1 MVLRLDTL
9 VLYLSLG
16 LPLLIEKQLLIR
28 RPKVLFHVLSYPSR
42 QELAYFLRK
51 ALFLTKAYCGLH
63 WIRIFGHYNL
73 AEDALSEVDFDRKRW
88 FLHYLYIVDVNVLE
102 YLRLR
107 HFGPVSDGS
116 YLIRTGWEQ
125 SLLILLGPQ
134 ILIESVEGQGLLL
147 IRHLLYSLPLIFAA
161 SKGLEIIFNTYD

>member
-1 MVLRLDTL
+1 M
-9 VLYLSLG
+9 
-16 LPLLIEKQLLIR
+16 
-28 RPKVLFHVLSYPSR
+28 
-42 QELAYFLRK
+42 
-51 ALFLTKAYCGLH
+51 
-63 WIRIFGHYNL
+63 
-73 AEDALSEVDFDRKRW
+73 SEVDFDGKRW
-88 FLHYLYIVDVNVLE
+88 FLHYLYVVDVDVLE

-147 IRHLLYSLPLIFAA
+147 IRHLLYSLPLIFAV